1 LTPAS
6 VGPGGIPRRVRAS
19 AERGWV
25 QGPGRAEAD
34 LGPRPPDSAQ
44 PCRAEQGNP
53 ARRTRHHGRVP
64 EVDDQLA
71 ALRRLPAAFG
81 PIEVVEVISN
91 DPGDDPAATQGELI
105 EGKDGRP
112 EADDS

>member
-1 LTPAS
+1 
-6 VGPGGIPRRVRAS
+6 VRAS
-19 AERGWV
+19 AERGRDPA
-25 QGPGRAEAD
+25 PGRAEAD